1 MEKYDVVIIGSG
13 LGGLQCGYILSKHGL
28 KVCVLEKNDRT
39 GGCIQ
44 TFRRGKCLFDTGF
57 HYVGGLD
64 DGQPLHR
71 LFSYFGLMDL
81 PWQRMDE
88 DGFDEVVL
96 RGRSYMFANGYER
109 FAATLSE
116 QFPHQRENLRRYAAF
131 LRSVSDNI
139 FGSFVKRS
147 EDDVYGTSLFARSAY
162 DYLTSTIDDPL
173 LRNVLSGT
181 SLKMEL
187 DPRTL
192 PLYVFAQINSSF
204 IQSAWRLRGGGSQIA
219 ASLVKSIE
227 KNGGTVRRNACV
239 TRLVEEHGRIVAA
252 EIISPGNGNGS
263 LGNGSG
269 LHGND
274 NGLHGNDNG
283 LHENDNDRHGSD
295 NGLQGN
301 DNSLPENGS
310 GLRENG
316 NGSPENGNGLLQPGA
331 LQKLGT
337 ERVEAGYFISGIHP
351 AATLSLITE
360 SAIIRNI
367 YRKRIN
373 NLPCTYGMFTAN
385 IALKENSV
393 PYLNRNIY
401 VYNTDDVWQYAVCK
415 PENVNTCALVSFQPP
430 ADGSPYTRNVD
441 ILTPMYWPEIER
453 WADTAVG
460 RRGDDYLSYKRQK
473 MEACLR
479 LVSGHIPGLEDAGNV
494 IEKAYTSTMLTYRDY
509 TGTPFGSA
517 YGIRK
522 NCEQLM
528 TTLLSPRTPEP
539 NLFLTGQN
547 LNLHGIL
554 GVSMTSFLTCA
565 EIIGMDKATEGLL

>member
-28 KVCVLEKNDRT
+28 NVCVLEKNT
-39 GGCIQ
+39 APGGCIQ
-44 TFRRGKCLFDTGF
+44 TFRRGKHLFDTGF

-64 DGQPLHR
+64 AGQPLHT
-71 LFSYFGLMDL
+71 LFRYFNLMDL
-81 PWQRMDE
+81 PWCRMDE
-88 DGFDEVVL
+88 NGFDEVVL
-96 RGRSYMFANGYER
+96 NGKSYMFANGYER

-116 QFPHQRENLRRYAAF
+116 QFPHQRENLKRYAAF
-131 LRSVSDNI
+131 LRNVSGNI
-139 FGSFVKRS
+139 FDSFVKRR
-147 EDDVYGTSLFARSAY
+147 EEELYGTSLFAQSAY

-219 ASLVKSIE
+219 GSLAGSIE
-227 KNGGTVRRNACV
+227 KNGGTVRLNARV
-239 TRLVEEHGRIVAA
+239 TRLTEERGRIVAA
-252 EIISPGNGNGS
+252 EINGNS
-263 LGNGSG
+263 
-269 LHGND
+269 
-274 NGLHGNDNG
+274 
-283 LHENDNDRHGSD
+283 
-295 NGLQGN
+295 
-301 DNSLPENGS
+301 
-310 GLRENG
+310 
-316 NGSPENGNGLLQPGA
+316 A
-331 LQKLGT
+331 
-337 ERVEAGYFISGIHP
+337 ERIEATHFISGIHP

-393 PYLNRNIY
+393 PYQNRNIY
-401 VYNTDDVWQYAVCK
+401 VYNTDDVWQYAACK
-415 PENVNTCALVSFQPP
+415 PENINTCALVSFQPP
-430 ADGSPYTRNVD
+430 GSGSSYTRNID
-441 ILTPMYWPEIER
+441 ILTPMYRPEIER
-453 WADTAVG
+453 WEDTAVG
-460 RRGDDYLSYKRQK
+460 RRGKDYLSYKEQK
-473 MEACLR
+473 AEACLH
-479 LVSGHIPGLEDAGNV
+479 LVSRHIPGLKDAGSA
-494 IEKAYTSTMLTYRDY
+494 IEKIYTSTMLTYRDY
-509 TGTPFGSA
+509 TGTPYGSA

-547 LNLHGIL
+547 LNLHGVL

-565 EIIGMDKATEGLL
+565 EIIGMDKA